1 MFPRQAQSYSARL
14 NIVIENLTKG
24 GHPIITPENPVNTSW
39 FHMSFRLHRLCAS
52 LYGLF
57 QPNHIYVWWNIHN
70 FQIIVTWLVQNWYKP
85 PTNLY
90 PKMEIKS
97 SISKFLKETTGSF
110 QDDFLDG
117 DSYRLLF
124 NYFGNY
130 DKNESKWIYVEKK
143 INFINLSVVLTL
155 GEKAFLRIY
164 IEDTHQND
172 SYKLV
177 WLQII
182 IDRISGWTI
191 EDFLRIFS
199 RWNVYKF

>member
-1 MFPRQAQSYSARL
+1 
-14 NIVIENLTKG
+14 
-24 GHPIITPENPVNTSW
+24 
-39 FHMSFRLHRLCAS
+39 
-52 LYGLF
+52 
-57 QPNHIYVWWNIHN
+57 
-70 FQIIVTWLVQNWYKP
+70 
-85 PTNLY
+85 
-90 PKMEIKS
+90 MEIKS

-143 INFINLSVVLTL
+143 INFINLSIVLTL

-182 IDRISGWTI
+182 LDRIGG
-191 EDFLRIFS
+191 
-199 RWNVYKF
+199 